1 MTTLYPSMQFTMIV
15 RLKLSLTYPKLDIAE
30 NNLGKIITP
39 SEVGKMFL
47 PKNLTE
53 FKIHLTFYVSSIPSE
68 ENFKNVISFYCEQF
82 YHNFVEGYS

>member
-1 MTTLYPSMQFTMIV
+1 MQFTMICPFETLFNLSEV
-15 RLKLSLTYPKLDIAE
+15 RNAA

-39 SEVGKMFL
+39 SEVGKIFL

-82 YHNFVEGYS
+82 YHNFAEGYT